1 MEDLVIEVSNNFNR
15 IIPTQEIKEKYRE
28 LYWGG
33 NGIGDRWA
41 NKKFNYTVIYSKKT
55 RLYSENN
62 EDVIPTELLEEFL
75 VNNNGSGIIGVF
87 VHSKRL
93 NIQKRPIDKKIH
105 KEITSNSCVVCGTN
119 ETICDHK
126 NDLYNDE
133 RVLNIKT
140 QTVDDFQPLCNHCNL
155 QKRQICRLEQENKK
169 IYSAKNIQRYKI
181 YDFEFPWEKKNYDNL
196 DIHCKTD
203 TFWYDP
209 VKFDTNVYC
218 YTRYVIPI
226 ITELKRNLILSQEL

>member
-1 MEDLVIEVSNNFNR
+1 MEDLVIEVSDNFKK
-15 IIPTQEIKEKYRE
+15 IISTSEIKEKYRE

-169 IYSAKNIQRYKI
+169 IYSAKIFNVI
-181 YDFEFPWEKKNYDNL
+181 
-196 DIHCKTD
+196 
-203 TFWYDP
+203 
-209 VKFDTNVYC
+209 KFTILNF
-218 YTRYVIPI
+218 RGRKRIMI
-226 ITELKRNLILSQEL
+226 I

>member
-1 MEDLVIEVSNNFNR
+1 
-15 IIPTQEIKEKYRE
+15 
-28 LYWGG
+28 
-33 NGIGDRWA
+33 
-41 NKKFNYTVIYSKKT
+41 
-55 RLYSENN
+55 LYSENN

-105 KEITSNSCVVCGTN
+105 KEITSKSCVVCGTN

-155 QKRQICRLEQENKK
+155 QKRQICRLEQKNGK

-181 YDFEFPWEKKNYDNL
+181 YDFEFPWEKKNYNML

-203 TFWYDP
+203 TFWHDP
-209 VKFDTNVYC
+209 VKFDTNIYC

>member
-1 MEDLVIEVSNNFNR
+1 MEDLVIEVSDNFKK
-15 IIPTQEIKEKYRE
+15 IISTSEIKEKYRG

-133 RVLNIKT
+133 RVLIIKT

-181 YDFEFPWEKKNYDNL
+181 YDFEFPWEKKNYDKL

-226 ITELKRNLILSQEL
+226 ITELKRNIILSQEL

>member
-1 MEDLVIEVSNNFNR
+1 
-15 IIPTQEIKEKYRE
+15 
-28 LYWGG
+28 
-33 NGIGDRWA
+33 
-41 NKKFNYTVIYSKKT
+41 
-55 RLYSENN
+55 LYSENS
-62 EDVIPTELLEEFL
+62 EDVIPKELLDEFL

-93 NIQKRPIDKKIH
+93 NTQKRPIDKQIH
-105 KEITSNSCVVCGTN
+105 KEITSKSCVVCGTN

-133 RVLNIKT
+133 RVLNTKT

-155 QKRQICRLEQENKK
+155 QKRQICRLEQEVGRV
-169 IYSAKNIQRYKI
+169 YSAKNIQRYKF
-181 YDFEFPWEKKNYDNL
+181 YDFEFPWEKRNYDKL

-209 VKFDTNVYC
+209 VKFDTNIYY

-226 ITELKRNLILSQEL
+226 ITELKRNTILSQEL